1 MTVTKNV
8 IADLLPLYE
17 AGECS
22 ADTRALVEHYLKE
35 HPEMRAEASVDKM
48 LKAETPP
55 RPEHEQRA
63 ALERTRSLLRLRTL
77 LFGVAVFTNLTTF
90 SFTFSS
96 SEGITWL
103 MWRDAPGTGFLL
115 LAISAASWL
124 AYFRVQ
130 KKLTVS
136 GM

>member
-1 MTVTKNV
+1 MNVTKNV

-17 AGECS
+17 AGEAS
-22 ADTRALVEHYLKE
+22 ADTRALVEQYLKE
-35 HPEMRAEASVDKM
+35 HPEMRAGTPVDAM
-48 LKAETPP
+48 LKAETAT

-77 LFGVAVFTNLTTF
+77 LFGVAVFTNLMTF

-96 SEGITWL
+96 DEGITWI
-103 MWRDAPGTGFLL
+103 MWRDAPGVGFILL
-115 LAISAASWL
+115 VLSAISWL
-124 AYFRVQ
+124 AYFRVN